1 MAVVA
6 GDVDFSYRVDVAR
19 GVTLAEPVPALKGI
33 TLSVPRGGRCA
44 VLGANGAGKSTLLR
58 LLAGRHTPDNGVASI
73 LDEPCR
79 SPKLNGRVAYV
90 PAAFFG
96 VRFCS
101 RRLRDGVESGRVD
114 GVPLRHRP
122 IERETSVASHTGELG
137 QRPRLAERFQYYQGR
152 ARPVDSGGRRRR
164 DARRARGGDGR
175 C

>member
-6 GDVDFSYRVDVAR
+6 GDVDFSYRVDVSR

-58 LLAGRHTPDNGVASI
+58 LLAGRHTPDNGVAAI

-90 PAAFFG
+90 PAACSG
-96 VRFCS
+96 VRVCS
-101 RRLRDGVESGRVD
+101 RRLRDGVEADATPSTRRTASRVD
-114 GVPLRHRP
+114 
-122 IERETSVASHTGELG
+122 ASM
-137 QRPRLAERFQYYQGR
+137 AY
-152 ARPVDSGGRRRR
+152 
-164 DARRARGGDGR
+164 R
-175 C
+175 CDTVG

>member
-6 GDVDFSYRVDVAR
+6 GDVDFSYRVDVSR
-19 GVTLAEPVPALKGI
+19 GVTLAEPVPALRGI

-90 PAAFFG
+90 PAACSG
-96 VRFCS
+96 VRVCS
-101 RRLRDGVESGRVD
+101 CRLRDGVEVD
-114 GVPLRHRP
+114 
-122 IERETSVASHTGELG
+122 ASMASSPP
-137 QRPRLAERFQYYQGR
+137 PRRR
-152 ARPVDSGGRRRR
+152 ADARNRIGRRNLRPGRKRR
-164 DARRARGGDGR
+164 GR
-175 C
+175 

>member
-6 GDVDFSYRVDVAR
+6 GDVDFSYRVDVSR
-19 GVTLAEPVPALKGI
+19 GVTLAEPVPALRGI
-33 TLSVPRGGRCA
+33 TLSIPRGGRCA

-58 LLAGRHTPDNGVASI
+58 LLAGRHTPDNGVASV

-90 PAAFFG
+90 PAVAH
-96 VRFCS
+96 
-101 RRLRDGVESGRVD
+101 RRPILFLSSARWRGGGRVD
-114 GVPLRHRP
+114 GVPTRRRR

-137 QRPRLAERFQYYQGR
+137 QRPRLAERREHRHGR
-152 ARPVDSGGRRRR
+152 ARPVDNGGRRRR

-175 C
+175 

>member
-6 GDVDFSYRVDVAR
+6 GDVDFSYRVDVSR

-33 TLSVPRGGRCA
+33 SLSIPRGGRCA

-90 PAAFFG
+90 PAVAH
-96 VRFCS
+96 
-101 RRLRDGVESGRVD
+101 RRPSLFLSSARWRGGGRVD
-114 GVPLRHRP
+114 GV
-122 IERETSVASHTGELG
+122 
-137 QRPRLAERFQYYQGR
+137 
-152 ARPVDSGGRRRR
+152 RR
-164 DARRARGGDGR
+164 DTVG
-175 C
+175 

>member
-19 GVTLAEPVPALKGI
+19 GVTLAEPIPALKGI
-33 TLSVPRGGRCA
+33 TLSIPRGGRCA

-90 PAAFFG
+90 PAARSG
-96 VRFCS
+96 VRICAVACAMAWRWT
-101 RRLRDGVESGRVD
+101 RRQSCDEGGRID
-114 GVPLRHRP
+114 GVPTRRGR
-122 IERETSVASHTGELG
+122 IERETRSRVKGKVKH
-137 QRPRLAERFQYYQGR
+137 
-152 ARPVDSGGRRRR
+152 
-164 DARRARGGDGR
+164 RRAGAAASPR
-175 C
+175 

>member
-6 GDVDFSYRVDVAR
+6 GDVDFSYRVDVSR
-19 GVTLAEPVPALKGI
+19 GVTLAEPVPALRGI
-33 TLSVPRGGRCA
+33 TLSIPRGGRCA

-90 PAAFFG
+90 PAARSG

-101 RRLRDGVESGRVD
+101 CRLRDGVEGGRVD
-114 GVPLRHRP
+114 GARERNEHRVTHRSWSTRCGCLP
-122 IERETSVASHTGELG
+122 CA
-137 QRPRLAERFQYYQGR
+137 
-152 ARPVDSGGRRRR
+152 RRRR
-164 DARRARGGDGR
+164 RSTPTS
-175 C
+175 

>member
-19 GVTLAEPVPALKGI
+19 GVTLAEPIPALKGV
-33 TLSVPRGGRCA
+33 TLSIPRGGRCA

-90 PAAFFG
+90 PAASVLSSARWRG
-96 VRFCS
+96 
-101 RRLRDGVESGRVD
+101 GGRVD
-114 GVPLRHRP
+114 GVPSRHRR
-122 IERETSVASHTGELG
+122 IERETRSRV
-137 QRPRLAERFQYYQGR
+137 ERK
-152 ARPVDSGGRRRR
+152 
-164 DARRARGGDGR
+164 
-175 C
+175 

>member
-6 GDVDFSYRVDVAR
+6 RDVDFSYRVDVSR

-33 TLSVPRGGRCA
+33 SLSIPRGGRCA

-90 PAAFFG
+90 PAASSG

-101 RRLRDGVESGRVD
+101 CRLRDGVEVDASMAYVATPSDRERNERRVT
-114 GVPLRHRP
+114 H
-122 IERETSVASHTGELG
+122 
-137 QRPRLAERFQYYQGR
+137 
-152 ARPVDSGGRRRR
+152 
-164 DARRARGGDGR
+164 RRAGAAASPR
-175 C
+175 

>member
-6 GDVDFSYRVDVAR
+6 RDVDFSYRVDVSR
-19 GVTLAEPVPALKGI
+19 GVTLAEPVPALRGI
-33 TLSVPRGGRCA
+33 TLSIPRGGRCA

-90 PAAFFG
+90 PAACSG

-101 RRLRDGVESGRVD
+101 CRLRDGVEGGRVD
-114 GVPLRHRP
+114 GARERNEHRV
-122 IERETSVASHTGELG
+122 T
-137 QRPRLAERFQYYQGR
+137 
-152 ARPVDSGGRRRR
+152 RRRAGAAASPR
-164 DARRARGGDGR
+164 
-175 C
+175 

>member
-6 GDVDFSYRVDVAR
+6 GDVDFSYRVDVSR
-19 GVTLAEPVPALKGI
+19 GVTLAEPIPALKGI
-33 TLSVPRGGRCA
+33 TLSIPRGGRCA

-90 PAAFFG
+90 PAACSG

-101 RRLRDGVESGRVD
+101 CRLRDGVEVD
-114 GVPLRHRP
+114 
-122 IERETSVASHTGELG
+122 ASM
-137 QRPRLAERFQYYQGR
+137 AY
-152 ARPVDSGGRRRR
+152 RR
-164 DARRARGGDGR
+164 DAVG
-175 C
+175 